1 MAIVRA
7 GKSLMRKKPVRK
19 LGTIAAAFQSLSLL
33 VLLSP
38 VPPAWSDSGGEL
50 FLFPHLDAFYRTGQ
64 DSSLGSTD
72 QDLAPGID
80 FFATYHHEN
89 IQLLA
94 EYFLNEDESELER
107 ALIGWRINET
117 RFWFGRFHN
126 PLGRWNTQFHH
137 GVYLQTSFSRPGLV
151 EFEDDGGIFPIHV
164 TGLLVGG
171 VRTLGDRGI
180 VYDIAVGF
188 GPGFKNAEGILEPL
202 NLLDP
207 SDGEQELTAT
217 VRLGY
222 QPDAFRPNEVGFFA
236 SLSTFPGDAGPI
248 EEIKQRILG
257 TYVDW
262 NIQRWHFTGELYY
275 VRSDVRQSLTEATSS
290 FVDGYLQAEYSF
302 NPDWTMYGRIEDN
315 STGVNDPYLALFPS
329 HIAERQLVGLTYRIG
344 ERHVLKAEI
353 ANVSSLQDRFGE
365 FALQWSM
372 VLP

>member
-1 MAIVRA
+1 
-7 GKSLMRKKPVRK
+7 MRIKPVRK
-19 LGTIAAAFQSLSLL
+19 QGKITAAFRSLSLL
-33 VLLSP
+33 VLLSQA
-38 VPPAWSDSGGEL
+38 PPAWSDSGGAFL
-50 FLFPHLDAFYRTGQ
+50 LFPHLDAFYRTGQ
-64 DSSLGSTD
+64 ASSVDSTD
-72 QDLAPGID
+72 HELAPGID

-107 ALIGWRINET
+107 AQVGWWINET
-117 RFWFGRFHN
+117 HLWLGRFHN

-137 GVYLQTSFSRPGLV
+137 GVYLQTSISRPGMV
-151 EFEDDGGIFPIHV
+151 EFEDDGGIFPMHV
-164 TGLLVGG
+164 TGLLVER
-171 VRTLGDRGI
+171 VHTFGDRRI
-180 VYDIAVGF
+180 AYDIVVGL
-188 GPGFKNAEGILEPL
+188 GPGFKNEEGALEPL
-202 NLLDP
+202 NLLHP
-207 SDGEQELTAT
+207 SEGEQELSTTA
-217 VRLGY
+217 RLAY
-222 QPDAFRPNEVGFFA
+222 QPDAFDPNQLGFFA
-236 SLSTFPGDAGPI
+236 SLSTIPGDEGPI

-315 STGVNDPYLALFPS
+315 SSGVDDPYLALFPS